1 MSMNNKI
8 NNHNNNSK
16 HQIDYNDKFNNNNT
30 YFSIYDND
38 L

>member
-1 MSMNNKI
+1 MNNKI
-8 NNHNNNSK
+8 NNYDNNSK
-16 HQIDYNDKFNNNNT
+16 DQIDYNDKINNNNT